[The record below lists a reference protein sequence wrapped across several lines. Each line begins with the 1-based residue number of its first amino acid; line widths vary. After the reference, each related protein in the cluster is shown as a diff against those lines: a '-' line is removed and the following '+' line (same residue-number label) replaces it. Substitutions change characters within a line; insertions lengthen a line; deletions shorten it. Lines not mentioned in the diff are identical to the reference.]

1 MAQIFI
7 DAKTAYS
14 QNGIK
19 SAVETMKLS
28 LPVMGITARNLIGF
42 SNGVFD
48 TRSAQF
54 REHNKD
60 DWLLIA
66 SELPFSAQVEGERLD
81 THAPNLWKWLSRSV
95 GNNNRK
101 ADRVLAAL
109 FMVLANRYDWQLFL
123 EVTGPGVVVRAFSRK
138 YAQCW
143 REKSTRFQL
152 V

>member
-1 MAQIFI
+1 
-7 DAKTAYS
+7 
-14 QNGIK
+14 
-19 SAVETMKLS
+19 
-28 LPVMGITARNLIGF
+28 
-42 SNGVFD
+42 
-48 TRSAQF
+48 
-54 REHNKD
+54 
-60 DWLLIA
+60 
-66 SELPFSAQVEGERLD
+66 VEGERLD

-143 REKSTRFQL
+143 RKSQHGFSWYEGAWRIRGIVRWWLVTR
-152 V
+152 